1 MIMNALERH
10 LRVMSITIVLLIS
23 CAVSCGAVS
32 LAESPDTVITHVEAV
47 IRARSEHIAKYVV
60 REHYAVYRNGAAETA
75 AEQKV
80 EVTYLKSTGITYST
94 VSKSGSPMWLSR
106 AIDPTL
112 ESERE
117 VNDVTT
123 RHQVMLT
130 ADNYE
135 FEVDPARDS
144 VNGRDCF
151 VLDLK
156 PRRKSPYLLNGKA
169 WVDAKT
175 YLLVRIRGTQSRSSS
190 LLAGV
195 PLITRDFAPVSGF
208 AMVVHEEIEAHTFLF
223 GQTVVKIDY
232 DGYDIERD
240 ERP

>member
-1 MIMNALERH
+1 
-10 LRVMSITIVLLIS
+10 
-23 CAVSCGAVS
+23 
-32 LAESPDTVITHVEAV
+32 
-47 IRARSEHIAKYVV
+47 
-60 REHYAVYRNGAAETA
+60 
-75 AEQKV
+75 
-80 EVTYLKSTGITYST
+80 
-94 VSKSGSPMWLSR
+94 
-106 AIDPTL
+106 
-112 ESERE
+112 
-117 VNDVTT
+117 
-123 RHQVMLT
+123 MLT

-175 YLLVRIRGTQSRSSS
+175 YLLVRVRAIQSRGSSVF
-190 LLAGV
+190 AGLS
-195 PLITRDFAPVSGF
+195 LITRDFAPISGF
-208 AMVVHEEIEAHTFLF
+208 AMVVHEEIEALTFLL
-223 GQTVVKIDY
+223 GQTVIKIDY

>member
-1 MIMNALERH
+1 MSPPERR
-10 LRVMSITIVLLIS
+10 LRVMSITIALLVSYAIS
-23 CAVSCGAVS
+23 FDAVSRAQ
-32 LAESPDTVITHVEAV
+32 SPDTVITHVEAV
-47 IRARSEHIAKYVV
+47 IRARFEHIAKYLV

-75 AEQKV
+75 AEQTV
-80 EVTYLKSTGITYST
+80 QVTYQKSTGITYTT
-94 VSKSGSPMWLSR
+94 VSKVGSSMWLSR
-106 AIDPTL
+106 AIEPAL

-135 FEVDPARDS
+135 FKVDPASDS

-151 VLDLK
+151 VVDLK

-175 YLLVRIRGTQSRSSS
+175 YLLVRMRGTQSKSSS
-190 LLAGV
+190 LLAGL

-223 GQTVVKIDY
+223 GQTVIKIDY
-232 DGYDIERD
+232 DGYDIQRD

>member
-1 MIMNALERH
+1 MNTLERR
-10 LRVMSITIVLLIS
+10 LLVMSIPIVLLVS
-23 CAVSCGAVS
+23 CAINCGTVG

-47 IRARSEHIAKYVV
+47 IRARFEHIGKYVV

-75 AEQKV
+75 AEQTV
-80 EVTYLKSTGITYST
+80 QVTYQKSTGITYTT
-94 VSKSGSPMWLSR
+94 VSKVGSSMWLSR
-106 AIDPTL
+106 AIEPAL

-135 FEVDPARDS
+135 FEVDPVKDS

-156 PRRKSPYLLNGKA
+156 PRRRSPYLLNGKA

-190 LLAGV
+190 LFAGV
-195 PLITRDFAPVSGF
+195 PLITRDFAPISGF
-208 AMVVHEEIEAHTFLF
+208 AMVAHEEIEAHTFLF
-223 GQTVVKIDY
+223 GQTVIKIDY
-232 DGYDIERD
+232 DAYDIQRD

>member
-1 MIMNALERH
+1 MTARRP
-10 LRVMSITIVLLIS
+10 RVMSITIVLLVSCAIS
-23 CAVSCGAVS
+23 CDVLS
-32 LAESPDTVITHVEAV
+32 LAESPDTVITHVGAV
-47 IRARSEHIAKYVV
+47 IRARFEHIAKYVV

-75 AEQKV
+75 AEQTV
-80 EVTYLKSTGITYST
+80 QVTYQKSTGITYTT
-94 VSKSGSPMWLSR
+94 VSRVGSSMWLNR
-106 AIDPTL
+106 AIEPAL

-117 VNDVTT
+117 VNDVTM

-130 ADNYE
+130 AENYE

-175 YLLVRIRGTQSRSSS
+175 YLLVRIRGTQSRSTS

-195 PLITRDFAPVSGF
+195 PLITRDFAPISGF

-223 GQTVVKIDY
+223 GQTVIKIDY
-232 DGYDIERD
+232 DGYDIQRD

>member
-1 MIMNALERH
+1 MNVLERR
-10 LRVMSITIVLLIS
+10 LRVMSITIALLVSCTIS
-23 CAVSCGAVS
+23 CDAVS
-32 LAESPDTVITHVEAV
+32 LAESPDTVITNVEAV
-47 IRARSEHIAKYVV
+47 VRARFEHIAQYVV
-60 REHYAVYRNGAAETA
+60 REHYAVYRNGAAEAA
-75 AEQKV
+75 AEQTV
-80 EVTYLKSTGITYST
+80 EAAYQKSTGITYTT
-94 VSKSGSPMWLSR
+94 VSKAGSSMWLSR
-106 AIDPTL
+106 GIEPAL

-117 VNDVTT
+117 VNEVTT

-130 ADNYE
+130 EDNYE
-135 FEVDPARDS
+135 FEVDPAKDS

-190 LLAGV
+190 LLAGL
-195 PLITRDFAPVSGF
+195 PLITRDFAYISGF

-223 GQTVVKIDY
+223 GQTVIKIDY
-232 DGYDIERD
+232 DGYDIQRD

>member
-1 MIMNALERH
+1 MSAPERR
-10 LRVMSITIVLLIS
+10 LWVMSITIALLVSCAIS
-23 CAVSCGAVS
+23 CHAVSRTQ
-32 LAESPDTVITHVEAV
+32 SPDTVNTYVEAV
-47 IRARSEHIAKYVV
+47 IRARFEHITKYVV
-60 REHYAVYRNGAAETA
+60 REHYAVYRNGAGTPA
-75 AEQKV
+75 AEQTV
-80 EVTYLKSTGITYST
+80 QVTYQKSTGITYTT
-94 VSKSGSPMWLSR
+94 VSKVGSSMWLNR
-106 AIDPTL
+106 AIEPAL
-112 ESERE
+112 ESEKE

-135 FEVDPARDS
+135 FEVDPVRDS

-175 YLLVRIRGTQSRSSS
+175 YLLVRIRGTQSSGSS
-190 LLAGV
+190 LLAGL
-195 PLITRDFAPVSGF
+195 PLITRDFAHISGF

-223 GQTVVKIDY
+223 GQTVIKIDY
-232 DGYDIERD
+232 DGYDIQRD

>member
-1 MIMNALERH
+1 MNASERR
-10 LRVMSITIVLLIS
+10 LWVMSITMALLVSCAIS
-23 CAVSCGAVS
+23 CDAVSRAQ
-32 LAESPDTVITHVEAV
+32 SPDTVITYVEAV
-47 IRARSEHIAKYVV
+47 IRARVEHITKYVV
-60 REHYAVYRNGAAETA
+60 REHYAVYRNGAAKPA
-75 AEQKV
+75 AEQAV
-80 EVTYLKSTGITYST
+80 QVTYQKSTGITYTT
-94 VSKSGSPMWLSR
+94 VSQVGSSMWLSR
-106 AIDPTL
+106 AIEPAL
-112 ESERE
+112 ESERA

-190 LLAGV
+190 LLAGL
-195 PLITRDFAPVSGF
+195 PLITRDFAHISGF
-208 AMVVHEEIEAHTFLF
+208 AMVVHEEIEVHTFLF
-223 GQTVVKIDY
+223 GQTVIKIDY
-232 DGYDIERD
+232 DGYDIQRD

>member
-1 MIMNALERH
+1 MILNTLERR
-10 LRVMSITIVLLIS
+10 LSITIYLLFLSAIS
-23 CAVSCGAVS
+23 CGSVS
-32 LAESPDTVITHVEAV
+32 LAETPDNVTMHVEAV
-47 IRARSEHIAKYVV
+47 IRARFEHITKYVV
-60 REHYAVYRNGAAETA
+60 REHYAVFRNGAAEAA
-75 AEQKV
+75 AEQTV
-80 EVTYLKSTGITYST
+80 QVTYQKSTGITYTT
-94 VSKSGSPMWLSR
+94 VSKVGSSMWLTR
-106 AIDPTL
+106 AIEPAL

-135 FEVDPARDS
+135 FEVAPARDS

-156 PRRKSPYLLNGKA
+156 PRRKSPYLLDGKA

-190 LLAGV
+190 LLAGL
-195 PLITRDFAPVSGF
+195 PLVTRDFAHINGF
-208 AMVVHEEIEAHTFLF
+208 AMVVHEEIEVHTFLF
-223 GQTVVKIDY
+223 GQTVIKIDY
-232 DGYDIERD
+232 DGYDIQRD

>member
-1 MIMNALERH
+1 MSAPERW
-10 LRVMSITIVLLIS
+10 LWVMSITIALLVSCAIS
-23 CAVSCGAVS
+23 CHAVSRTQ
-32 LAESPDTVITHVEAV
+32 SPDTVNTYVEAV
-47 IRARSEHIAKYVV
+47 IRARFEHITKYVV
-60 REHYAVYRNGAAETA
+60 REHYAVYRNGAGTPA
-75 AEQKV
+75 AEQTV
-80 EVTYLKSTGITYST
+80 QVTYQKSTGITYTT
-94 VSKSGSPMWLSR
+94 VSKVGSSMWLNR
-106 AIDPTL
+106 AIEPAL
-112 ESERE
+112 ESEKE

-135 FEVDPARDS
+135 FEVDPVRDS

-175 YLLVRIRGTQSRSSS
+175 YLLVRIRGTQSSGSS
-190 LLAGV
+190 LLAGL
-195 PLITRDFAPVSGF
+195 PLITRDFAHISGF

-223 GQTVVKIDY
+223 GQTVIKIDY
-232 DGYDIERD
+232 DGYDIQRD